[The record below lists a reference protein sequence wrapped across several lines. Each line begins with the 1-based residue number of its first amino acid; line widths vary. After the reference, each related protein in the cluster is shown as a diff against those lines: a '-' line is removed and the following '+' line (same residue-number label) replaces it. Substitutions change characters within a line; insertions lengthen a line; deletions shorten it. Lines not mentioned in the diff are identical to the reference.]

1 MILSLVWK
9 ECREHRTIWV
19 AMALVTCAMLYGARV
34 IPPSESHYFEMIV
47 YGSITLVATY
57 GLVCG
62 SMMCAGEHESG
73 TMTWLDILTGRR
85 TPIWRARG
93 GPS

>member
-19 AMALVTCAMLYGARV
+19 AMALVTCAMLYEARV

-47 YGSITLVATY
+47 YGSIILVATY

-62 SMMCAGEHESG
+62 SMMCAGEHESASQ
-73 TMTWLDILTGRR
+73 RR
-85 TPIWRARG
+85 DGQAAARG
-93 GPS
+93 G